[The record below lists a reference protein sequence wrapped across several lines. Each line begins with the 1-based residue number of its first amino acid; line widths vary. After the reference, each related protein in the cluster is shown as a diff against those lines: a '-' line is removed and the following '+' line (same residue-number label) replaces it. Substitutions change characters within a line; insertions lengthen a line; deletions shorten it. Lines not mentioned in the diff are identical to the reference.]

1 MTPLAVVGIGL
12 QSRGAEP
19 RLLQGDL
26 DTGEHQFK
34 KKKKMACDL
43 TLQHLLKTIFV

>member
-34 KKKKMACDL
+34 KKKMACDL